1 MFDFSPD
8 ETTRLLLDTVRGF
21 VRTELFPLEEAVE
34 REGAL
39 APERAAEIF
48 ARSRALGLYAMNMPC
63 ELGGGG
69 LSAVQVCLV
78 EEQFGHTKDI
88 LIRRAF
94 GNAYEVLLECRGAQR
109 ERWLAPVVRGER
121 VCSIAI
127 TEPDAGS
134 DAAAIRTRAVRDG
147 DGWSL
152 TGAKH
157 FVSDGLYSDFFVVSA
172 VTDPHAGG
180 RGISLFLVDKA
191 ANGVRVGRDQPMMGL
206 AGTSHVEL
214 YFDGV
219 RLGPECL
226 LGAPG
231 RGLALIFATLGRIRL
246 AHIGARALGLARRL
260 LDAMTDYAGRRRQF
274 GRPIGEFQ
282 LVGQMLADSA
292 IEIASARLLMLHTAW
307 RIDRGEPA
315 REGISMV
322 KVQAS
327 ETLGR
332 VADRAVQIFGG
343 AGYSKDQPIERIY
356 RDARVFRIYDG
367 TLRDPSRDRRS
378 RFVGKGGGGGSARVR
393 PESIPAEAASHR
405 HYNTGRSRRVAAVQ
419 VCGRID
425 RDIVPREAA

>member
-1 MFDFSPD
+1 MFDFAPD

-21 VRTELFPLEEAVE
+21 VRTELVPLEEEVE
-34 REGAL
+34 RDGAL

-48 ARSRALGLYAMNMPC
+48 ARSRALGLYAMNMPG

-69 LSAVQVCLV
+69 LNAVQICLV

-94 GNAYEVLLECRGAQR
+94 GNAYEVLLECRGEQR

-127 TEPDAGS
+127 TEPGAGS
-134 DAAAIRTRAVRDG
+134 DAGSIRTRATPDG
-147 DGWSL
+147 AGWRL
-152 TGAKH
+152 NGAKH
-157 FVSDGLYSDFFVVSA
+157 FVSDGLFSDFFVVSA
-172 VTDPHAGG
+172 VTEPQAGR

-191 ANGVRVGRDQPMMGL
+191 MDGVRVGRDQPMMGL

-214 YFDGV
+214 FFDDV
-219 RLGPECL
+219 ALAPECL
-226 LGAPG
+226 LGERG
-231 RGLALIFATLGRIRL
+231 RGLALIYTTLGRIRL
-246 AHIGARALGLARRL
+246 AHIGARALGLSRRL
-260 LDAMTDYAGRRRQF
+260 LDAMTDYANERRQF
-274 GRPIGEFQ
+274 GRPIGGFQ
-282 LVGQMLADSA
+282 LVQQMLADSA
-292 IEIASARLLMLHTAW
+292 MEIAAARLLMLHTAW

-343 AGYSKDQPIERIY
+343 AGYCKDQPIERIY
-356 RDARVFRIYDG
+356 RDARIFRIYDG
-367 TLRDPSRDRRS
+367 TSEIHRGI
-378 RFVGKGGGGGSARVR
+378 VARGLLGRGVASIL
-393 PESIPAEAASHR
+393 PE
-405 HYNTGRSRRVAAVQ
+405 
-419 VCGRID
+419 
-425 RDIVPREAA
+425 

>member
-1 MFDFSPD
+1 MYDFSPD

-21 VRTELFPLEEAVE
+21 VRAELLPLEEEVE

-39 APERAAEIF
+39 APEHAAGIF
-48 ARSRALGLYAMNMPC
+48 ARSRALGLYAMNMPT

-94 GNAYEVLLECRGAQR
+94 GNAYEVLLECRDAQR

-134 DAAAIRTRAVRDG
+134 DAAGIRTRAVRDG
-147 DGWSL
+147 EGWRL
-152 TGAKH
+152 NGAKH
-157 FVSDGLYSDFFVVSA
+157 FVSDGLFSDFFVVSA
-172 VTDPHAGG
+172 VTDPDAGG

-191 ANGVRVGRDQPMMGL
+191 LDGVRVGRDQPMMGL
-206 AGTSHVEL
+206 RGTSHVEL
-214 YFDGV
+214 FFDDV
-219 RLGPECL
+219 ALGPECL
-226 LGAPG
+226 LGDEG
-231 RGLALIFATLGRIRL
+231 RGLRLVYETLGRVRL
-246 AHIGARALGLARRL
+246 AHIGARALGLSRRL
-260 LDAMTDYAGRRRQF
+260 LDAMTGYANERRQF

-282 LVGQMLADSA
+282 LVQQMIADSA

-307 RIDRGEPA
+307 RIDRGGPA

-332 VADRAVQIFGG
+332 VADRAVQVFGG
-343 AGYSKDQPIERIY
+343 AGYCKDHAIERMY
-356 RDARVFRIYDG
+356 RDARISRIYDG
-367 TLRDPSRDRRS
+367 TSEIHRGVVARS
-378 RFVGKGGGGGSARVR
+378 LLARGAAAIL
-393 PESIPAEAASHR
+393 PE
-405 HYNTGRSRRVAAVQ
+405 
-419 VCGRID
+419 
-425 RDIVPREAA
+425 

>member
-21 VRTELFPLEEAVE
+21 VRAELFPLEEEVE

-39 APERAAEIF
+39 APKLAARIF
-48 ARSRALGLYAMNMPC
+48 ARSRALGLYAMNMPTA
-63 ELGGGG
+63 LGGGG
-69 LSAVQVCLV
+69 LNAVRICLV

-88 LIRRAF
+88 LVRRAF

-134 DAAAIRTRAVRDG
+134 DAAGIRTRAARDG
-147 DGWSL
+147 EGWRL
-152 TGAKH
+152 NGAKH
-157 FVSDGLYSDFFVVSA
+157 FVSDGLFSDFFVVSA
-172 VTDPHAGG
+172 VTDPGAGG

-191 ANGVRVGRDQPMMGL
+191 LDGVRVGRDQPMMGL
-206 AGTSHVEL
+206 RGTSHVEL
-214 YFDGV
+214 FFDDV
-219 RLGPECL
+219 ALGPECL
-226 LGAPG
+226 LGDEG
-231 RGLALIFATLGRIRL
+231 RGLRLVFETLGRIRL
-246 AHIGARALGLARRL
+246 AHIGARALGLSRRL
-260 LDAMTDYAGRRRQF
+260 LDAMTDYANERRQF

-282 LVGQMLADSA
+282 LVQQMIADSA

-307 RIDRGEPA
+307 RIDRGDPA

-332 VADRAVQIFGG
+332 VADRAVQVFGG
-343 AGYSKDQPIERIY
+343 AGYCKDHAIERMY
-356 RDARVFRIYDG
+356 RDARISRIYDG
-367 TLRDPSRDRRS
+367 TSEIHRG
-378 RFVGKGGGGGSARVR
+378 VVARGLLAR
-393 PESIPAEAASHR
+393 GAGAILPE
-405 HYNTGRSRRVAAVQ
+405 
-419 VCGRID
+419 
-425 RDIVPREAA
+425 